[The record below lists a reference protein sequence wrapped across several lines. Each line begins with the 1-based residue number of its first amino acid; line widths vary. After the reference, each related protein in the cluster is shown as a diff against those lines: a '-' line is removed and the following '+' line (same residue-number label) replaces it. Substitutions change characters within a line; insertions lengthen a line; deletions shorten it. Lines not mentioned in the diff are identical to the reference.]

1 MSDLLESL
9 RTQSPLPPWAPP
21 PVPLP
26 VGPYP
31 TAVWP
36 AGIAAIKQA
45 AVINAAVADLQRQAA
60 AVNARHVFTLRPTV
74 LPKPEKI
81 VSVTLEGATHTVALD
96 SDGEP
101 NGDYWIDSVLI
112 GGKWHSA
119 ADTFADAFIVALEKQ
134 VAEDFAYE
142 AAAQAEGPL

>member
-1 MSDLLESL
+1 MGDLLHAL
-9 RTQSPLPPWAPP
+9 HAHQPLPR
-21 PVPLP
+21 
-26 VGPYP
+26 GPYP
-31 TAVWP
+31 TAKWP
-36 AGIAAIKQA
+36 EGCTHLAPAVKQA
-45 AVINAAVADLQRQAA
+45 AQLNAAVADLQRRAA
-60 AVNARHVFTLRPTV
+60 AKNARHVFTLRPSV
-74 LPKPEKI
+74 LPKPGSV
-81 VSVTLEGATHTVALD
+81 VSVTMEGAAHTVALD

-101 NGDYWIDSVLI
+101 NGQYWIDSVLI